1 MKQLKQIIYGLIIL
15 ITVISCGETKEHTLA
30 DSLAA
35 DSLKNKVVDIADFK
49 KMFEGSIDNKY
60 QIVMSLS
67 KSGKQLRGKYAYTS
81 VGSPTKVSGTIDEYG
96 KITLSEYSDSGTI
109 LGTFS
114 GKYEDNGIKGTW
126 TKTNGNESLAFYL
139 NEKTKTINDA
149 AATCNEVEFSNE
161 EGNGTKT
168 TCLFNDY
175 KTVSTGYVN
184 EDGGMYW
191 SYELFQK
198 KNEKYVK
205 VQNTALFNLDQD
217 ELLKL
222 INERIKRDFTAY
234 ASAPD
239 TKECFSEVRTIPTYK
254 MNDLGI
260 YFSGDEINFT
270 VELGLPDFCAS
281 VGGVTVS
288 FKISDIAQYLN

>member
-1 MKQLKQIIYGLIIL
+1 
-15 ITVISCGETKEHTLA
+15 
-30 DSLAA
+30 
-35 DSLKNKVVDIADFK
+35 
-49 KMFEGSIDNKY
+49 MFEGSIDNKF
-60 QIVMSLS
+60 QIVMSLT
-67 KSGKQLRGKYAYTS
+67 KAGKQLSGKYAYTS
-81 VGSPTKVSGTIDEYG
+81 VGSPTKVSGTIDEFG
-96 KITLSEYSDSGTI
+96 MISLSEYSDAGTI

-114 GKYEDNGIKGTW
+114 GKYEANGISGTW
-126 TKTNGNESLAFYL
+126 TKANGDKSLDFYL
-139 NEKTKTINDA
+139 NEKIKTINDA

-288 FKISDIAQYLN
+288 FKISDIEKYLN